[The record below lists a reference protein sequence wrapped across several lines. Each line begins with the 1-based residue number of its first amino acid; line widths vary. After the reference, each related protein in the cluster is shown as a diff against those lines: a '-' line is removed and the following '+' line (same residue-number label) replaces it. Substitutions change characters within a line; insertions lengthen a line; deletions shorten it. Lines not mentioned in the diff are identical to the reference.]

1 MFISSTHKQN
11 DGTVYRF
18 SSKSFAS
25 ISVWR
30 GLVWVVL
37 FDMVIA
43 ALVSGLMHSTFLNS
57 LLVSQLFGLSIYA
70 SFVVFDRFSE
80 IRLATFWIPLLAG
93 TLLAALLDAVLWA
106 LSNHAGLAE
115 VWAVATARLGS
126 LTQNIL
132 IALFFSV
139 IILYFLLTRSR
150 VIHVSHALQ
159 AERIKN
165 LAHEKHMAE
174 TRLHLLQ
181 AQIEPHFLFNTLSH
195 VQSLVDTDP
204 AQGKKMLASLTRYL
218 RSSLK
223 RSRERDATLQQEIEL
238 IRDYLDIF
246 KVRMGQRLNYTI
258 NIPEDCRAQRFMPM
272 LLQPLVENA
281 IQHGLEPSAAGGE
294 IRILAAH
301 RDDVLQLQVM
311 DNGLGLRHDTESG
324 FGLVNIRER
333 LRSLYGDAARLR
345 IEAMAPAG
353 VRAIIEV
360 PYDSD

>member
-1 MFISSTHKQN
+1 MFIPGMRNQT
-11 DGTVYRF
+11 GRTAYRF
-18 SSKSFAS
+18 SSKSLAS
-25 ISVWR
+25 VSVWR

-37 FDMVIA
+37 FDVGIA
-43 ALVSGLMHSTFLNS
+43 ALVSTLLHSLFLDS
-57 LLVSQLFGLSIYA
+57 FLISQFFGLSIYA

-80 IRLATFWIPLLAG
+80 IRLATFWIPLLVGVLLG
-93 TLLAALLDAVLWA
+93 TLLQIMVWILPH
-106 LSNHAGLAE
+106 HASLAE
-115 VWAVATARLGS
+115 VWAVARAS
-126 LTQNIL
+126 LEGFTQGML

-139 IILYFLLTRSR
+139 IILYFLITRSR
-150 VIHVSHALQ
+150 EIHDSHALQ
-159 AERIKN
+159 AARIKN

-204 AQGKKMLASLTRYL
+204 PQGKKMLASLTRYL

-223 RSRERDATLQQEIEL
+223 RSRERDATLRQEIEL
-238 IRDYLDIF
+238 IRDYLDIY
-246 KVRMGQRLNYTI
+246 KVRMGKRLTYTI
-258 NIPEDCRAQRFMPM
+258 DIPEDCLAQRFMPM

-281 IQHGLEPSAAGGE
+281 IQHGLEPAPAGGE
-294 IRILAAH
+294 IRLRAAH
-301 RDDVLQLQVM
+301 RDGVLQLQVM

-345 IEAMAPAG
+345 IEALAPTG

-360 PYDSD
+360 PYDSH

>member
-1 MFISSTHKQN
+1 MQ
-11 DGTVYRF
+11 RF
-18 SSKSFAS
+18 SSKSLAS
-25 ISVWR
+25 VSVLH
-30 GLVWVVL
+30 GLVWVAL
-37 FDMVIA
+37 FNVGIA
-43 ALVSGLMHSTFLNS
+43 ALVSTVLHSMFFDSFLI
-57 LLVSQLFGLSIYA
+57 SQFFGLSIYA

-80 IRLATFWIPLLAG
+80 IRLATFWIPLLIGVLLG
-93 TLLAALLDAVLWA
+93 TLLQIMVWA
-106 LSNHAGLAE
+106 LPHHASLAE
-115 VWAVATARLGS
+115 VWAEVMMGLEGLKQS
-126 LTQNIL
+126 ML

-139 IILYFLLTRSR
+139 IILYFLITRSR

-159 AERIKN
+159 AARIKN

-223 RSRERDATLQQEIEL
+223 RSRERDATLRQEIEL
-238 IRDYLDIF
+238 IRDYLDIY
-246 KVRMGQRLNYTI
+246 KVRMGERLNYTI
-258 NIPEDCRAQRFMPM
+258 DIPENCLAQRFLPM

-281 IQHGLEPSAAGGE
+281 IQHGLEPSPAGGE
-294 IRILAAH
+294 IRILASH
-301 RDDVLQLQVM
+301 RDDFLQLQVM

-333 LRSLYGDAARLR
+333 LRSLYGDTARLR
-345 IEAMAPAG
+345 IEAMAPTG
-353 VRAIIEV
+353 VRAMIEV
-360 PYDSD
+360 PYDSH